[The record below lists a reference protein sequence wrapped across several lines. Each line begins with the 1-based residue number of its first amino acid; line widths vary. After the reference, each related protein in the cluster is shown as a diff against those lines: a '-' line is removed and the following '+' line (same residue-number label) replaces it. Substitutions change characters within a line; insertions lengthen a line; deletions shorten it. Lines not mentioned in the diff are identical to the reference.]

1 MTAETQAQAP
11 TQTAYEHILYEVEDG
26 VAVITLNRPD
36 KLNAMNRK
44 LGQELHH
51 AVKQAEADDGI
62 GCIVI
67 TGAGERAFSAGGDI
81 KEQLSDDAKYSD
93 EQLAEIRD
101 RRRSY
106 EISACAKPTI
116 GMMNGLAYGGAAVLS
131 SSLDMRI
138 GCEGTKF
145 RFLAAA
151 YGRINSTWTLPNQVG
166 WPIAKE
172 LLFSAR
178 IVEAEEAYRIGL
190 LNHLVPRAELRAKTM
205 ALAKQIASN
214 HRGAVM
220 GVKKLMLQ
228 QMSMNL
234 EQQFEAEQDYGKNVM
249 RGAKAKEAFPEF
261 IERKGLKT

>member
-1 MTAETQAQAP
+1 M
-11 TQTAYEHILYEVEDG
+11 AYEHILVDVEDG
-26 VAVITLNRPD
+26 VGIVTLNRPE

-44 LGQELHH
+44 LTQELHH
-51 AVKQAEADDGI
+51 AVKRMETDDVI

-81 KEQLSDDAKYSD
+81 Q
-93 EQLAEIRD
+93 EQLADDARYSDQELDALRN
-101 RRRSY
+101 RKPSY

-166 WPIAKE
+166 WPMAKE

-178 IVEAEEAYRIGL
+178 VVEGPEAYRIGL
-190 LNHLVPRAELRAKTM
+190 LNHLVPRSQLREKTM
-205 ALAKQIASN
+205 ELAKMIAAN
-214 HRGAVM
+214 HRGAVV
-220 GVKKLMLQ
+220 GIKTLLLQ
-228 QMSMNL
+228 QLGKSL
-234 EQQFEAEQDYGKNVM
+234 EEQFDLEVDYGTHVM
-249 RGAKAKEAFPEF
+249 RGAKAKDAFPDF
-261 IERKGLKT
+261 IERKGLPAS